1 MVNISSRDDN
11 DEDDKDDIRDPED
24 GVSFPGLDNDEDDK
38 DDIRDPEDGVSFPGL
53 DNDTEPE
60 QELVND
66 NTEKLV
72 MPESGDNHSEFSSD
86 EHLVSDIA
94 NSEPEEVSLDDGIDD
109 QPLTDNEEPQWLEEP
124 DIDYYPG
131 DYDTSDSVAD
141 IDDDYIHE
149 DDGNGYLPGYDPTV
163 SDNPVTAVKGDD
175 NKKDSR
181 FSTPVIITGVVAL
194 AGLIAAGAFVLLPGS
209 GSDNDSA
216 LPSLT
221 ITSEPGQDNLLDGV
235 TNTTDLVPPAIPTGE
250 SESPSTA
257 DTRSEERIRD
267 LEERL
272 EKAIDRAESAE
283 REKDNERSPVVRT
296 TTVTS
301 RGEAETITST
311 VRGSERVVTRTV
323 PGAERTVTRNV
334 PGPERVVTREV
345 PGPTRTVTSTVPG
358 GRVTVTTTIIE
369 RLR

>member
-1 MVNISSRDDN
+1 MVNISSRGNN

-24 GVSFPGLDNDEDDK
+24 GVSFPGLD
-38 DDIRDPEDGVSFPGL
+38 S
-53 DNDTEPE
+53 DTESE
-60 QELVND
+60 QELTSD

-86 EHLVSDIA
+86 DHLVSDIA

-109 QPLTDNEEPQWLEEP
+109 QSLTDNEEPQWLEEP

-141 IDDDYIHE
+141 IGDDYIHE

-181 FSTPVIITGVVAL
+181 FSTPVIIAGVVAL

-209 GSDNDSA
+209 GSDDDST
-216 LPSLT
+216 LPSIP
-221 ITSEPGQDNLLDGV
+221 ITSEPGQGNPLDSV
-235 TNTTDLVPPAIPTGE
+235 ATPTDLVPPAVPTGA
-250 SESPSTA
+250 SESPSTS
-257 DTRSEERIRD
+257 DTSSEERIRD

-272 EKAIDRAESAE
+272 EKANERTESAE
-283 REKDNERSPVVRT
+283 REKDNERSPIVRT

-311 VRGSERVVTRTV
+311 VPGPERVVTRTV

-334 PGPERVVTREV
+334 PGPERVITREV
-345 PGPTRTVTSTVPG
+345 PGPTRTITSTVPG